1 MIVTLIAALA
11 GDRVIGETSGR
22 IPWDH
27 PRDRAHFRSR
37 TAGQW
42 LLVGR
47 STYVEMEGWFGD
59 RTPIVLTRDTA
70 FRPFSPAHRLASSV
84 PAALDLARA
93 NGVGELF
100 VCGGATVYAAT
111 LPYADRL
118 LLTRLALSLQV
129 AEPVQFPDFASTGG
143 WNLRAVEPWPAADG
157 MSSARLETHV
167 RTGK

>member
-11 GDRVIGETSGR
+11 GDRVIGEASGR

-27 PRDRAHFRSR
+27 PRDRAHFRAR
-37 TAGQW
+37 TAGHW

-47 STYVEMEGWFGD
+47 RTYAEMEGWFGD
-59 RTPIVLTRDTA
+59 RTPVVLTRDTA

-84 PAALDLARA
+84 PAALDFARA
-93 NGVGELF
+93 SGVTELF

-111 LPYADRL
+111 LPHADRL
-118 LLTRLALSLQV
+118 LLTRLSLSLQV
-129 AEPVQFPDFASTGG
+129 AEPVQFPDFASTGQ
-143 WNLRAVEPWPAADG
+143 WRLQSLEHWPAG
-157 MSSARLETHV
+157 ESTSPARLETHV